1 MEQKETENLRQTCR
15 LHDTICLDIAI
26 AKNDAVCDT
35 DRKLSDWFDQNKIT
49 FFTKEKM
56 LKYNGWG
63 KIGEV
68 VNKDTIDNMDTT
80 NLKTSYH
87 EQD

>member
-1 MEQKETENLRQTCR
+1 
-15 LHDTICLDIAI
+15 
-26 AKNDAVCDT
+26 
-35 DRKLSDWFDQNKIT
+35 
-49 FFTKEKM
+49 M

-68 VNKDTIDNMDTT
+68 VNKDQIDNMDTT

-87 EQD
+87 E